1 MDNVNF
7 ERDPKNLFEKVERRT
22 NHIAH
27 ILKIKTFV
35 KNIGKFW
42 RNIWEKDYR
51 TLEMPWVGGKSK
63 RALKK
68 TSLV

>member
-7 ERDPKNLFEKVERRT
+7 ERDPKSLFEKIERRT
-22 NHIAH
+22 NHIAQ
-27 ILKIKTFV
+27 IMKFV
-35 KNIGKFW
+35 KKIGKFW

-63 RALKK
+63 WALKK

>member
-7 ERDPKNLFEKVERRT
+7 ERDPKILFEKIERRT
-22 NHIAH
+22 NHIAQ
-27 ILKIKTFV
+27 IMKFV
-35 KNIGKFW
+35 KKIGKFW
-42 RNIWEKDYR
+42 RKIWEKDYR

-68 TSLV
+68 TSLA